1 MLLSI
6 KTRRKTSKNLN
17 ANRNTRVKVM
27 SHNLE
32 QVIESERLREAQTVA
47 EFLGQ
52 GYTEPEKVVQSGLQE
67 E

>member
-1 MLLSI
+1 
-6 KTRRKTSKNLN
+6 
-17 ANRNTRVKVM
+17 M

-32 QVIESERLREAQTVA
+32 QVVESERLREAQTAA

-52 GYTEPEKVVQSGLQE
+52 GYTNPEKVVQSSLQE

>member
-1 MLLSI
+1 
-6 KTRRKTSKNLN
+6 
-17 ANRNTRVKVM
+17 M

-32 QVIESERLREAQTVA
+32 QVIESERLREAQVIA

-52 GYTEPEKVVQSGLQE
+52 GCTELEQVVQNGLQE

>member
-1 MLLSI
+1 
-6 KTRRKTSKNLN
+6 
-17 ANRNTRVKVM
+17 M

-32 QVIESERLREAQTVA
+32 QVIESERLREAQTAA

-52 GYTEPEKVVQSGLQE
+52 GYTDPEEVVQNGLQE